1 MPQFTVNDIETTA
14 TNIPGS
20 EGIAIAND
28 GRIFISAE
36 DGWIY
41 LIVPNG
47 EVSQYVKLP
56 GRPLGIA
63 VDRLENLYIC
73 DWEAHG
79 VYKVAPNKDVSL
91 FADSDGIHKM

>member
-1 MPQFTVNDIETTA
+1 MKLFTVNDIETIA
-14 TNIPGS
+14 TDIPGAQ
-20 EGIAIAND
+20 GIAIAND

-41 LIVPNG
+41 LIAANG

-63 VDRLENLYIC
+63 IDR
-73 DWEAHG
+73 
-79 VYKVAPNKDVSL
+79 
-91 FADSDGIHKM
+91 